1 MKKKLLVVLS
11 IIIFT
16 GTIDAQIPHQQ
27 VEQKMQKNV
36 TVETGYFFME
46 NGRVLHIMEETGM
59 GSKIQNDMVLK
70 NGTVI
75 KPDGSYQSENGTLL
89 RLRNGQIMDITG
101 IKYKSERKFLKKT
114 HRKKI
119 EKNKTPKMHSGGHQ
133 QHNNGGS
140 SSHQH

>member
-1 MKKKLLVVLS
+1 MKKILLAVLS

-16 GTIDAQIPHQQ
+16 GTIVAQIPHHQ
-27 VEQKMQKNV
+27 VEQKMQENV

-46 NGRVLHIMEETGM
+46 NGRVLHILEETGM

-75 KPDGSYQSENGTLL
+75 KPDGSYQLKNGTLL
-89 RLRNGQIMDITG
+89 RLRNGQIMDING

-114 HRKKI
+114 NRTKFEKVKVQRKSS
-119 EKNKTPKMHSGGHQ
+119 NGHQ
-133 QHNNGGS
+133 QHNGS
-140 SSHQH
+140 SSGHQH